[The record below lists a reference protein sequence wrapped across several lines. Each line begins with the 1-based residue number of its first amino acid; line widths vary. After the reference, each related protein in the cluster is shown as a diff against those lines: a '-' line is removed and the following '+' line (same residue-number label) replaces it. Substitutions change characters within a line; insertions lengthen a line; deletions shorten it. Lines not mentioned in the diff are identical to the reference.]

1 MVVVGAG
8 VTGMTCAVRLAEDGH
23 QVEVLARDLPL
34 ETTSVVAAALWYP
47 YLALPQDRVTAWAG
61 ESYAVFAALADRDA
75 GVRMMPGTEV
85 LEVPTEDPWWVTAV
99 PALERVPPPPGYAD
113 AWSFTSPVVDMPV
126 YLQWLRG
133 RLTAL
138 GGTLTRLSMSSLPH
152 SDGIVV
158 NCAGL
163 GARRLAKDEA
173 VRPVRGQVVVV
184 SGVDLDHWWVDA
196 TGPTYV
202 VPRARTVIVGGTDEK
217 GDWSRTPSPER
228 ATAILQRAT
237 RLVPELA
244 DASVV
249 GHRVGL
255 RPVRSSV
262 RLEAVG
268 RVIHCYGHGGAGVTL
283 SWGCAGEVSQ
293 LVAGLS

>member
-8 VTGMTCAVRLAEDGH
+8 VTGMTCAIRLAEHGH

-61 ESYAVFAALADRDA
+61 ESYRAFADLAGKGA
-75 GVRMMPGTEV
+75 GVRMMSGTEV
-85 LEVPTEDPWWVTAV
+85 MHEPAEDPWWATAV
-99 PALERVPPPPGYAD
+99 PALDRVPPPAGYAD
-113 AWSFTSPVVDMPV
+113 AWSFTSPVIDMPV
-126 YLQWLRG
+126 YLQWLRD
-133 RLTAL
+133 RLAEL
-138 GGTLTRLSMSSLPH
+138 GGTLTRISMGSLPN
-152 SDGIVV
+152 SDGVVV

-163 GARRLAKDEA
+163 GARRLAGDEE

-184 SGVDLDHWWVDA
+184 NGVDLDHWWVDA

-202 VPRARTVIVGGTDEK
+202 VPRERTVIVGGTDDE
-217 GDWSRTPSPER
+217 GDWSRTPSPET
-228 ATAILQRAT
+228 ATGILQRAT

-244 DASVV
+244 GANVV
-249 GHRVGL
+249 CHRVGL
-255 RPVRSSV
+255 RPVRPSV
-262 RLEAVG
+262 RLEAEG

-283 SWGCAGEVSQ
+283 SWGCANEVTQ